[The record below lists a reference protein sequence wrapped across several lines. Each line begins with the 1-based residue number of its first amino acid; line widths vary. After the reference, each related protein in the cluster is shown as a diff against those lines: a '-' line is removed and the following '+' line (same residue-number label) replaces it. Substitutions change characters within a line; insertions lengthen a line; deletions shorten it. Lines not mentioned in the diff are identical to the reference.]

1 MAKRTPD
8 SSVRRSRI
16 AANVVA
22 QIAAATLIVIF
33 LNYLA
38 GTHVFRWDL
47 SHGRRYS
54 LSPLSKRFLNN
65 LKKEVRIFLLLSP
78 SAKDA
83 PSQLL
88 VDDVDSLLREYQYD
102 GKRKIRV
109 EKIDPYRDLTR
120 ARELQEKYRFGDLD
134 NLIILDCDG
143 KQKDI
148 RFSDLAEYESAGMVK
163 GHEIKEITAFTGE
176 RVLTEALLSLTE
188 DRAPQIAFT
197 SGHGELT
204 PDNASLSRLS
214 DYLTK
219 QNIQLRTIDLSGGN
233 PISPDVS
240 ALVIAGPSYDFS
252 PPALQ
257 TLNNY
262 WEKGGRILILLNA
275 RAKTPELDK
284 FLVEIGLKPDPD
296 LIVTNVRTG
305 IEEESIT
312 LDLYARFESESPFLK
327 AMSQATGFFPGGSRS
342 IGIDAEKLKSKDLR
356 ARKMLVPVLP
366 NYWGEKDDFLA
377 SNTDPVFHQGV
388 DLLPPLAAGWS
399 LDRGALEDVRVQV
412 KSSSR
417 MIVLG
422 NADFIRDECLSR
434 AAPDVDFALLCLNW
448 LTDRQQLL
456 AISPKIPHSFAV
468 QLRPGQMDQIFWI
481 VVVAMPIV
489 AGVAGLLVW
498 FARRH

>member
-8 SSVRRSRI
+8 SSVRRSTI

-22 QIAAATLIVIF
+22 QIVAASLIVVF

-38 GTHVFRWDL
+38 GTHVVRWDL

-54 LSPLSKRFLNN
+54 LSPLSKRVLGN
-65 LKKEVRIFLLLSP
+65 LKNEVRIYLLLSP

-88 VDDVDSLLREYQYD
+88 VDDVDSLLREYEYD

-120 ARELQEKYRFGDLD
+120 ARQLQEKYRFGDLD

-148 RFSDLAEYESAGMVK
+148 RISDLAEYESAGMVK
-163 GHEIKEITAFTGE
+163 GHEVKQMSAFTGE

-188 DRAPQIAFT
+188 DRAPQIVFT

-204 PDNASLSRLS
+204 PDNPSLSRLN

-219 QNIQLRTIDLSGGN
+219 QNMQLSAIDLTGGN
-233 PISPDVS
+233 PVPANVS
-240 ALVIAGPSYDFS
+240 ALVIGGPRYDFS
-252 PPALQ
+252 PQALQ
-257 TLNNY
+257 ALNNY
-262 WEKGGRILILLNA
+262 WEKDGRVLILLNA

-284 FLVEIGLKPDPD
+284 FLTEIGLKPETD

-305 IEEESIT
+305 IEEESVT

-327 AMSQATGFFPGGSRS
+327 AMSQTTGFFPGGSRS
-342 IGIDAEKLKSKDLR
+342 IGIDAEKLKGKNLR

-377 SNTDPVFHQGV
+377 TNTDPVFHQGV
-388 DLLPPLAAGWS
+388 DLPPPLVAGWS

-412 KSSSR
+412 RSSSR

-448 LTDRQQLL
+448 LTERQQLL
-456 AISPKIPHSFAV
+456 AISPKIPHSFAI
-468 QLRPGQMDQIFWI
+468 QLRPGQMHQIFWI
-481 VVVAMPIV
+481 AVVAMPLA

-498 FARRH
+498 FVRRH